1 MNSWDVGRPTA
12 LIRDAPGCR
21 PRTIDA
27 VDPTLAAVLGGV
39 VGAALALLSLGAVIL
54 SERSQRKVPE
64 SPDPFVPLGVATV
77 LSVLRSSAVVMGA
90 EDQVLQ
96 ASAPAHV
103 LGIVRGERLVVEELL
118 TMVRAVRRD
127 GEIRQQDLEIVR
139 GRLGATQYVS
149 ARVAPLGSQLV
160 LVLVEDR
167 TRERRLDAIRRD
179 FVVNVSHELK
189 TPIGALILLADA
201 VSEASDDPEAVQRF
215 SGRMRVEAARLSRL
229 VKEIIELSRLQGDDP
244 LENPGPVDVSA
255 VVEQAVDRCRVD
267 AEDRGISLV
276 VRTDPGLEVMGSED
290 QLSIAIGNLVEN
302 AVNYSPDDTRVAVA
316 AHAVDDLVEVTV
328 SDQGVGIPTGELER
342 IFERF
347 YRVDRARSRETGGT
361 GLGLSIVKH
370 TASIHG
376 GDVRVWSVE
385 GQGSTFTVRLPLR
398 LDPTTGEPTGSFDQQ
413 RSVTTPPPQRTPES
427 TEQSGSEIPLPGRSP
442 AGQLAAVEDEP
453 R

>member
-1 MNSWDVGRPTA
+1 M
-12 LIRDAPGCR
+12 
-21 PRTIDA
+21 
-27 VDPTLAAVLGGV
+27 DPTLAAVLGGV
-39 VGAALALLSLGAVIL
+39 IGAALALLSLGAMML
-54 SERSQRKVPE
+54 SERAQHKIPV
-64 SPDPFVPLGVATV
+64 SPDPIVPIGVATV
-77 LSVLRSSAVVMGA
+77 LSVLRSSAVVMGP

-103 LGIVRGERLVVEELL
+103 LGIVRGERLVVDDLL
-118 TMVRAVRRD
+118 KMVRAVRRD

-167 TRERRLDAIRRD
+167 TRERRLEAIRRD
-179 FVVNVSHELK
+179 FTVNVSHELK

-215 SGRMRVEAARLSRL
+215 SGRMRVEASRLSRL

-244 LENPGPVDVSA
+244 LENPGPVDINEVIDA
-255 VVEQAVDRCRVD
+255 AVDRCRID
-267 AEDRGISLV
+267 AEDRDIKIV
-276 VRTDPGLEVMGSED
+276 VKTEPDLEVMGSED
-290 QLSIAIGNLVEN
+290 QLAMAIGNLVEN
-302 AVNYSPDDTRVAVA
+302 AVNYSPDGTRVAVA
-316 AHAVDDLVEVTV
+316 AHPIGDLVEVTV
-328 SDQGVGIPTGELER
+328 SDQGVGIPSSDLER

-370 TASIHG
+370 IASIHG

-398 LDPTTGEPTGSFDQQ
+398 LEPAVGQTDSSSQEEPAIYLAPTPSD
-413 RSVTTPPPQRTPES
+413 RTKE
-427 TEQSGSEIPLPGRSP
+427 
-442 AGQLAAVEDEP
+442 AAS
-453 R
+453 

>member
-1 MNSWDVGRPTA
+1 
-12 LIRDAPGCR
+12 
-21 PRTIDA
+21 

-39 VGAALALLSLGAVIL
+39 VGAALALLSLGAVVV

-64 SPDPFVPLGVATV
+64 SPEPVVPPGVATV
-77 LSVLRSSAVVMGA
+77 LSVLRSSAVVMGP
-90 EDQVLQ
+90 EDEVLQ

-103 LGIVRGERLVVEELL
+103 LGIVRGERLVVDELL
-118 TMVRAVRRD
+118 TMVRSARRD

-139 GRLGATQYVS
+139 GQLGATQYVS

-167 TRERRLDAIRRD
+167 TRERRVDAIRKD

-215 SGRMRVEAARLSRL
+215 SGRMRIEAARLSRL

-267 AEDRGISLV
+267 AEARDINLV
-276 VRTDPGLEVMGSED
+276 VRADPALEVMGSED
-290 QLSIAIGNLVEN
+290 QLAIAIGNLVEN
-302 AVNYSPDDTRVAVA
+302 AVNYSPDGTRVAVA
-316 AHAVDDLVEVTV
+316 AHPIGDLVEITV
-328 SDQGVGIPTGELER
+328 SDQGVGIPSSELER

-370 TASIHG
+370 VASIHG

-398 LDPTTGEPTGSFDQQ
+398 LDPATGAPTG
-413 RSVTTPPPQRTPES
+413 RPGLTGAITPPPS
-427 TEQSGSEIPLPGRSP
+427 VPLPDGSP
-442 AGQLAAVEDEP
+442 VPLRRWRPDGQLAARDQDP

>member
-1 MNSWDVGRPTA
+1 M
-12 LIRDAPGCR
+12 
-21 PRTIDA
+21 
-27 VDPTLAAVLGGV
+27 DPTLAAVLGGV
-39 VGAALALLSLGAVIL
+39 IGAALALLSLGAMML
-54 SERSQRKVPE
+54 SERAQRKIPE
-64 SPDPFVPLGVATV
+64 SPEPAVPSGVATV
-77 LSVLRSSAVVMGA
+77 LSVLRSSAVVMGP

-103 LGIVRGERLVVEELL
+103 LGIVRGERLVVDDIL
-118 TMVRAVRRD
+118 TMVRQVRRD

-167 TRERRLDAIRRD
+167 TRERHLDAIRRD
-179 FVVNVSHELK
+179 FTVNVSHELK
-189 TPIGALILLADA
+189 TPVGALILLADA

-215 SGRMRVEAARLSRL
+215 SDRMRVEASRLSRL

-244 LENPGPVDVSA
+244 LENPGPVDVNA
-255 VVEQAVDRCRVD
+255 VIEAAVDRCRID
-267 AEDRGISLV
+267 AEDRDIKIV
-276 VRTDPGLEVMGSED
+276 VKTDPELEVLGSED
-290 QLSIAIGNLVEN
+290 QLAMAIGNLVEN
-302 AVNYSPDDTRVAVA
+302 AVNYSPDGTRVAVT
-316 AHAVDDLVEVTV
+316 AHPIGDLVEVTV
-328 SDQGVGIPTGELER
+328 SDQGVGIPSGDLER

-370 TASIHG
+370 IASIHG

-398 LDPTTGEPTGSFDQQ
+398 LDPASGQADSASQEEAATHLTPT
-413 RSVTTPPPQRTPES
+413 P
-427 TEQSGSEIPLPGRSP
+427 SGQIAKETAS
-442 AGQLAAVEDEP
+442 
-453 R
+453 

>member
-1 MNSWDVGRPTA
+1 M
-12 LIRDAPGCR
+12 
-21 PRTIDA
+21 
-27 VDPTLAAVLGGV
+27 DPTLAAVLGGV
-39 VGAALALLSLGAVIL
+39 IGAALALLSLGAMML
-54 SERSQRKVPE
+54 SERAQRKIPE
-64 SPDPFVPLGVATV
+64 SPEPAVPSGVATV
-77 LSVLRSSAVVMGA
+77 LSVLRSSAVVMGP

-103 LGIVRGERLVVEELL
+103 LGIVRGERLVVDDIL
-118 TMVRAVRRD
+118 TMVRQVRRD

-179 FVVNVSHELK
+179 FTVNVSHELK
-189 TPIGALILLADA
+189 TPVGALILLADA

-215 SGRMRVEAARLSRL
+215 SDRMRVEASRLSRL

-244 LENPGPVDVSA
+244 LENPGPVDVNA
-255 VVEQAVDRCRVD
+255 VIEAAVDRCRID
-267 AEDRGISLV
+267 AEDRDIKIV
-276 VRTDPGLEVMGSED
+276 VKTDPELEVLGSED
-290 QLSIAIGNLVEN
+290 QLAMAIGNLVEN
-302 AVNYSPDDTRVAVA
+302 AVNYSPDGTRVAVT
-316 AHAVDDLVEVTV
+316 AHPIGD
-328 SDQGVGIPTGELER
+328 LER

-370 TASIHG
+370 IASIHG

-398 LDPTTGEPTGSFDQQ
+398 LDPASGQADSASQEEAATHLTPT
-413 RSVTTPPPQRTPES
+413 P
-427 TEQSGSEIPLPGRSP
+427 SGQIAKETAS
-442 AGQLAAVEDEP
+442 
-453 R
+453 

>member
-1 MNSWDVGRPTA
+1 M
-12 LIRDAPGCR
+12 
-21 PRTIDA
+21 
-27 VDPTLAAVLGGV
+27 DPTLAAVLGGV
-39 VGAALALLSLGAVIL
+39 IGAALALLSLGAMML
-54 SERSQRKVPE
+54 SERSQTKVPV
-64 SPDPFVPLGVATV
+64 SPDPIVPNGVATV
-77 LSVLRSSAVVMGA
+77 LSVLRSSAVVMGP

-103 LGIVRGERLVVEELL
+103 LGIVRGERLVVDDLL

-179 FVVNVSHELK
+179 FTVNVSHELK
-189 TPIGALILLADA
+189 TPIGAIILLADA
-201 VSEASDDPEAVQRF
+201 VAEASDDPEAVQRF
-215 SGRMRVEAARLSRL
+215 SGRMRIEASRLSRL

-244 LENPGPVDVSA
+244 LEHPAPVDINGVIES
-255 VVEQAVDRCRVD
+255 AVDRCRVD
-267 AEDRGISLV
+267 AEDRDINLV
-276 VRTDPGLEVMGSED
+276 VKTDPALEVMGSED
-290 QLSIAIGNLVEN
+290 QLAIAIGNLVEN
-302 AVNYSPDDTRVAVA
+302 AVNYSPDGTRVAVA
-316 AHAVDDLVEVTV
+316 AHPIGDLVEITV
-328 SDQGVGIPTGELER
+328 SDQGVGIPSSDLER

-370 TASIHG
+370 IASIHG

-398 LDPTTGEPTGSFDQQ
+398 LDPATGQPTDPSIQEEFD
-413 RSVTTPPPQRTPES
+413 TPLTP
-427 TEQSGSEIPLPGRSP
+427 TPSED
-442 AGQLAAVEDEP
+442 QKTKEAAS
-453 R
+453 

>member
-1 MNSWDVGRPTA
+1 M
-12 LIRDAPGCR
+12 
-21 PRTIDA
+21 
-27 VDPTLAAVLGGV
+27 DPTLAAVLGGV
-39 VGAALALLSLGAVIL
+39 IGAALALLSLGAMML
-54 SERSQRKVPE
+54 SERAQRKIPE
-64 SPDPFVPLGVATV
+64 SPEPAVPSGVATV
-77 LSVLRSSAVVMGA
+77 LSVLRSSAVVMGP

-103 LGIVRGERLVVEELL
+103 LGIVRGERLVVDDIL
-118 TMVRAVRRD
+118 TMVRSVRRD

-179 FVVNVSHELK
+179 FTVNVSHELK
-189 TPIGALILLADA
+189 TPVGALILLADA

-215 SGRMRVEAARLSRL
+215 SDRMRIEASRLSRL

-244 LENPGPVDVSA
+244 LEHPHSVDINA
-255 VVEQAVDRCRVD
+255 VIDSAVDRCRVD
-267 AEDRGISLV
+267 AEDRDIKIV
-276 VRTDPGLEVMGSED
+276 VKTEPDLEVMGSED

-302 AVNYSPDDTRVAVA
+302 AVNYSPDGTRVAVA
-316 AHAVDDLVEVTV
+316 AHPIGDLVEITV
-328 SDQGVGIPTGELER
+328 SDQGVGIPTSDLER

-370 TASIHG
+370 IASIHG

-398 LDPTTGEPTGSFDQQ
+398 LESAADQTGSPSQEEPA
-413 RSVTTPPPQRTPES
+413 VTSAPTPPKQITKETAS
-427 TEQSGSEIPLPGRSP
+427 
-442 AGQLAAVEDEP
+442 
-453 R
+453 

>member
-1 MNSWDVGRPTA
+1 
-12 LIRDAPGCR
+12 
-21 PRTIDA
+21 

-39 VGAALALLSLGAVIL
+39 IGAALALLSLGAMML
-54 SERSQRKVPE
+54 SERAQRKIPE
-64 SPDPFVPLGVATV
+64 SPEPAVPSGVATV
-77 LSVLRSSAVVMGA
+77 LSVLRSSAVVMGP

-103 LGIVRGERLVVEELL
+103 LGIVRGERLVVDDIL
-118 TMVRAVRRD
+118 TMVRQVRRD

-179 FVVNVSHELK
+179 FTVNISHELK
-189 TPIGALILLADA
+189 TPVGALILLADA
-201 VSEASDDPEAVQRF
+201 VSEASDDPEVVQRF
-215 SGRMRVEAARLSRL
+215 SDRMRVEASRLSRL

-244 LENPGPVDVSA
+244 LENPGPVDINGVI
-255 VVEQAVDRCRVD
+255 ETAVDRCRID
-267 AEDRGISLV
+267 AEDRDIKIV
-276 VRTDPGLEVMGSED
+276 VKTEPELEVMGSED
-290 QLSIAIGNLVEN
+290 QLAMAIGNLVEN
-302 AVNYSPDDTRVAVA
+302 AINYSPDGTRVAVA
-316 AHAVDDLVEVTV
+316 AHPIGDLVEITV
-328 SDQGVGIPTGELER
+328 SDQGVGIPSSDLER
-342 IFERF
+342 VFERF

-370 TASIHG
+370 IASIHG

-398 LDPTTGEPTGSFDQQ
+398 LEPAPGQT
-413 RSVTTPPPQRTPES
+413 ES
-427 TEQSGSEIPLPGRSP
+427 
-442 AGQLAAVEDEP
+442 AGQAEP
-453 R
+453 ATILTPTPSEKTKETAS

>member
-1 MNSWDVGRPTA
+1 M
-12 LIRDAPGCR
+12 
-21 PRTIDA
+21 
-27 VDPTLAAVLGGV
+27 DPTLAAVLGGV
-39 VGAALALLSLGAVIL
+39 IGAALALLSLGAMVL
-54 SERSQRKVPE
+54 SERAQRKIPE
-64 SPDPFVPLGVATV
+64 SPDPAVPSGVATV
-77 LSVLRSSAVVMGA
+77 LSVLRSSAVVMGP

-103 LGIVRGERLVVEELL
+103 LGIVRGERLVVDDIL
-118 TMVRAVRRD
+118 TMVRQVRRD

-179 FVVNVSHELK
+179 FTVNVSHELK
-189 TPIGALILLADA
+189 TPVGALILLADA

-215 SGRMRVEAARLSRL
+215 SDRMRVEASRLSRL

-244 LENPGPVDVSA
+244 LENPGPVDINA
-255 VVEQAVDRCRVD
+255 VIETAVDRCRID
-267 AEDRGISLV
+267 AEDRDIKIV
-276 VRTDPGLEVMGSED
+276 VKTEPELEVLGSED
-290 QLSIAIGNLVEN
+290 QLAMAIGNLVEN
-302 AVNYSPDDTRVAVA
+302 AINYSPDGTRVAVA
-316 AHAVDDLVEVTV
+316 AHPIGDLVEVTV
-328 SDQGVGIPTGELER
+328 SDQGVGIPSGDLER

-370 TASIHG
+370 IASIHG

-398 LDPTTGEPTGSFDQQ
+398 LEPA
-413 RSVTTPPPQRTPES
+413 
-427 TEQSGSEIPLPGRSP
+427 PGQTDS
-442 AGQLAAVEDEP
+442 ASQEEAAVNLTPTPSGQIAKETAS
-453 R
+453 

>member
-1 MNSWDVGRPTA
+1 M
-12 LIRDAPGCR
+12 
-21 PRTIDA
+21 
-27 VDPTLAAVLGGV
+27 DPTLAAVLGGV
-39 VGAALALLSLGAVIL
+39 IGAALALLSLGAMML
-54 SERSQRKVPE
+54 SERSQRKIPV
-64 SPDPFVPLGVATV
+64 SPDPAVPSGVATV
-77 LSVLRSSAVVMGA
+77 LSVLRSSAVVMGP

-103 LGIVRGERLVVEELL
+103 LGIVRGERLVVDDLL

-167 TRERRLDAIRRD
+167 TRERRLEAIRRD
-179 FVVNVSHELK
+179 FTVNVSHELK
-189 TPIGALILLADA
+189 TPVGALILLADA

-215 SGRMRVEAARLSRL
+215 SDRMRVEASRLSRL

-244 LENPGPVDVSA
+244 LENPGPVDINA
-255 VVEQAVDRCRVD
+255 VIESAVDRCQID
-267 AEDRGISLV
+267 AEDRDIKIV
-276 VRTDPGLEVMGSED
+276 VKTEPELEVMGSED
-290 QLSIAIGNLVEN
+290 QLAMAIGNLVEN
-302 AVNYSPDDTRVAVA
+302 AVNYSPDGTRVAVA
-316 AHAVDDLVEVTV
+316 AHPIGDLVEVTV
-328 SDQGVGIPTGELER
+328 SDQGVGIPSSDLER

-370 TASIHG
+370 IASIHG

-398 LDPTTGEPTGSFDQQ
+398 LEPAPGQTASSSQEEPAFPLTPTPSGVRPALQDPSH
-413 RSVTTPPPQRTPES
+413 RRR
-427 TEQSGSEIPLPGRSP
+427 PG
-442 AGQLAAVEDEP
+442 GHLAALEEEP

>member
-1 MNSWDVGRPTA
+1 M
-12 LIRDAPGCR
+12 
-21 PRTIDA
+21 
-27 VDPTLAAVLGGV
+27 DPTLAAVLGGV
-39 VGAALALLSLGAVIL
+39 IGAALALLSLGAMML
-54 SERSQRKVPE
+54 SERAQRKIPE
-64 SPDPFVPLGVATV
+64 SPEPAVPSGVATV
-77 LSVLRSSAVVMGA
+77 LSVLRSSAVVMGP

-103 LGIVRGERLVVEELL
+103 LGIVRGERLVVDDIL
-118 TMVRAVRRD
+118 TMVRQVRRD

-179 FVVNVSHELK
+179 FTVNVSHELK
-189 TPIGALILLADA
+189 TPVGALILLADA

-215 SGRMRVEAARLSRL
+215 SDRMRIEASRLSRL

-244 LENPGPVDVSA
+244 LENPGPVDVNA
-255 VVEQAVDRCRVD
+255 VIEAAVDRCRID
-267 AEDRGISLV
+267 AEDRDIKIV
-276 VRTDPGLEVMGSED
+276 VKTEPELEVLGSED
-290 QLSIAIGNLVEN
+290 QLAMAIGNLVEN
-302 AVNYSPDDTRVAVA
+302 AVNYSPDGTRVAVA
-316 AHAVDDLVEVTV
+316 AHPIGDLVEVTV
-328 SDQGVGIPTGELER
+328 SDQGVGIPSGDLER

-370 TASIHG
+370 IASIHG

-398 LDPTTGEPTGSFDQQ
+398 LDPASGQADSASQEEAATHLTPT
-413 RSVTTPPPQRTPES
+413 P
-427 TEQSGSEIPLPGRSP
+427 SGQIAKETAS
-442 AGQLAAVEDEP
+442 
-453 R
+453 

>member
-1 MNSWDVGRPTA
+1 M
-12 LIRDAPGCR
+12 
-21 PRTIDA
+21 
-27 VDPTLAAVLGGV
+27 DPTLAAVLGGV
-39 VGAALALLSLGAVIL
+39 IGAALALLSLGAMML
-54 SERSQRKVPE
+54 SERSQRKIPE
-64 SPDPFVPLGVATV
+64 SPDPAVPGGVATV
-77 LSVLRSSAVVMGA
+77 LSVLRSSAVVMGP

-103 LGIVRGERLVVEELL
+103 LGIVRGERLVVDDIL

-179 FVVNVSHELK
+179 FTVNVSHELK
-189 TPIGALILLADA
+189 TPVGALILLADA
-201 VSEASDDPEAVQRF
+201 VSEASDDPDAVQRF
-215 SGRMRVEAARLSRL
+215 SDRMRIEASRLSRL

-244 LENPGPVDVSA
+244 LEHPHSVDINA
-255 VVEQAVDRCRVD
+255 VIEAAVDRCRVD
-267 AEDRGISLV
+267 AEDRDIKIV
-276 VRTDPGLEVMGSED
+276 VKTEPELEVMGSED

-302 AVNYSPDDTRVAVA
+302 AVNYSPDGTRVAVA
-316 AHAVDDLVEVTV
+316 AHPIGDLVEVTV
-328 SDQGVGIPTGELER
+328 SDQGVGIPTSDLER

-370 TASIHG
+370 IASIHG

-398 LDPTTGEPTGSFDQQ
+398 LESAPGQTGSPSQEEPA
-413 RSVTTPPPQRTPES
+413 VTLPPTP
-427 TEQSGSEIPLPGRSP
+427 SGQITKETAS
-442 AGQLAAVEDEP
+442 
-453 R
+453 

>member
-1 MNSWDVGRPTA
+1 
-12 LIRDAPGCR
+12 
-21 PRTIDA
+21 

-39 VGAALALLSLGAVIL
+39 IGAALALLSLGAMVL
-54 SERSQRKVPE
+54 SERAQRKIPE
-64 SPDPFVPLGVATV
+64 SPEPAVPVGVATV
-77 LSVLRSSAVVMGA
+77 LSVLRSSAVVMGP

-103 LGIVRGERLVVEELL
+103 LGIVRGERLVVDDIL
-118 TMVRAVRRD
+118 TMVRQVRRD

-179 FVVNVSHELK
+179 FTVNVSHELK
-189 TPIGALILLADA
+189 TPVGALILLADA

-215 SGRMRVEAARLSRL
+215 SDRMRIEASRLSRL

-244 LENPGPVDVSA
+244 LENPGPVDINSII
-255 VVEQAVDRCRVD
+255 ETAVDRCRID
-267 AEDRGISLV
+267 AEDRDIKIV
-276 VRTDPGLEVMGSED
+276 VKTEPELEVLGSQD
-290 QLSIAIGNLVEN
+290 QLAMAIGNLVEN
-302 AVNYSPDDTRVAVA
+302 AINYSPDGTRVAVA
-316 AHAVDDLVEVTV
+316 AHPIGDLVEVTV
-328 SDQGVGIPTGELER
+328 SDQGVGIPSSDLER

-370 TASIHG
+370 IASIHG

-398 LDPTTGEPTGSFDQQ
+398 FEPAPGQTDSSSQEEAAVPLTPTPSGTQSASRDASQ
-413 RSVTTPPPQRTPES
+413 RRR
-427 TEQSGSEIPLPGRSP
+427 PG
-442 AGQLAAVEDEP
+442 GHLAALEEEP

>member
-1 MNSWDVGRPTA
+1 M
-12 LIRDAPGCR
+12 
-21 PRTIDA
+21 
-27 VDPTLAAVLGGV
+27 DPTLAAVLGGV
-39 VGAALALLSLGAVIL
+39 IGAALALLSLGAMML
-54 SERSQRKVPE
+54 SERAQRKIPETSDPIVPA
-64 SPDPFVPLGVATV
+64 GVATV
-77 LSVLRSSAVVMGA
+77 LSVLRSSAVVMGP

-103 LGIVRGERLVVEELL
+103 LGIVRGERLVVDDIL
-118 TMVRAVRRD
+118 TMVRQVRRD

-167 TRERRLDAIRRD
+167 TRERRLEAIRRD
-179 FVVNVSHELK
+179 FTVNVSHELK
-189 TPIGALILLADA
+189 TPVGALILLADA
-201 VSEASDDPEAVQRF
+201 VSEAADDPDAVQRF
-215 SGRMRVEAARLSRL
+215 SDRMRIEASRLSRL

-244 LENPGPVDVSA
+244 LENPGPVDINGVIES
-255 VVEQAVDRCRVD
+255 AVDRCRVD
-267 AEDRGISLV
+267 AEDRDIKIV
-276 VRTDPGLEVMGSED
+276 VKTEPELEVMGSED

-302 AVNYSPDDTRVAVA
+302 AVNYSPDGTRVAVA
-316 AHAVDDLVEVTV
+316 AHPIGDLVEITV
-328 SDQGVGIPTGELER
+328 SDQGVGIPSSDLER

-370 TASIHG
+370 IASIHG

-398 LDPTTGEPTGSFDQQ
+398 LEPAPGQTDSTSQEEPAASLTPT
-413 RSVTTPPPQRTPES
+413 
-427 TEQSGSEIPLPGRSP
+427 PL
-442 AGQLAAVEDEP
+442 GQITKETAS
-453 R
+453 

>member
-1 MNSWDVGRPTA
+1 M
-12 LIRDAPGCR
+12 
-21 PRTIDA
+21 
-27 VDPTLAAVLGGV
+27 DPTLAAVLGGV
-39 VGAALALLSLGAVIL
+39 IGAALALLSLGAMML
-54 SERSQRKVPE
+54 SERAQRKIPE
-64 SPDPFVPLGVATV
+64 PSDPFVPAGVATV
-77 LSVLRSSAVVMGA
+77 LSVLRSSAVVMGP

-103 LGIVRGERLVVEELL
+103 LGIVRGERLVVDDIL

-167 TRERRLDAIRRD
+167 TRERRLEAIRRD
-179 FVVNVSHELK
+179 FTVNVSHELK
-189 TPIGALILLADA
+189 TPVGALILLADA

-215 SGRMRVEAARLSRL
+215 SDRMRIEASRLSRL

-244 LENPGPVDVSA
+244 LENPGPVDINGVIDA
-255 VVEQAVDRCRVD
+255 AVDRCRVD
-267 AEDRGISLV
+267 AEDRDIKIV
-276 VRTDPGLEVMGSED
+276 VKTQPGLEVMGSED

-302 AVNYSPDDTRVAVA
+302 AVNYSPDGTRVAVA
-316 AHAVDDLVEVTV
+316 AHPIGDLVEVTV
-328 SDQGVGIPTGELER
+328 SDQGVGIPSSDLER

-370 TASIHG
+370 IASIHG

-398 LDPTTGEPTGSFDQQ
+398 LEPAPGQTDSASQEESAIYLTPTPSD
-413 RSVTTPPPQRTPES
+413 RTKE
-427 TEQSGSEIPLPGRSP
+427 
-442 AGQLAAVEDEP
+442 AAS
-453 R
+453 

>member
-1 MNSWDVGRPTA
+1 M
-12 LIRDAPGCR
+12 
-21 PRTIDA
+21 
-27 VDPTLAAVLGGV
+27 DPTLAAVLGGV
-39 VGAALALLSLGAVIL
+39 IGAALALLSLGAMML
-54 SERSQRKVPE
+54 SERAQRTIPE
-64 SPDPFVPLGVATV
+64 SPEPAVPSGVATV
-77 LSVLRSSAVVMGA
+77 LSVLRSSAVVMGP

-103 LGIVRGERLVVEELL
+103 LGIVRGERLVVEDLL

-179 FVVNVSHELK
+179 FTVNVSHELK

-215 SGRMRVEAARLSRL
+215 SGRMRVEASRLSRL

-244 LENPGPVDVSA
+244 LENPGPVDINA
-255 VVEQAVDRCRVD
+255 VIDAAVDRCRID
-267 AEDRGISLV
+267 AEDRDIKIV
-276 VRTDPGLEVMGSED
+276 VKTEPELEVMGSED
-290 QLSIAIGNLVEN
+290 QLAMAIGNLVEN
-302 AVNYSPDDTRVAVA
+302 AVNYSPDGTRVAVA
-316 AHAVDDLVEVTV
+316 AHPIGDLVELTV
-328 SDQGVGIPTGELER
+328 SDQGVGIPSSDLER

-370 TASIHG
+370 IASIHG

-398 LDPTTGEPTGSFDQQ
+398 LEPAPGQTGSPSQEEPAIPLAP
-413 RSVTTPPPQRTPES
+413 TPPSQITKETAS
-427 TEQSGSEIPLPGRSP
+427 
-442 AGQLAAVEDEP
+442 
-453 R
+453 

>member
-1 MNSWDVGRPTA
+1 M
-12 LIRDAPGCR
+12 
-21 PRTIDA
+21 
-27 VDPTLAAVLGGV
+27 DPTLAAVLGGV
-39 VGAALALLSLGAVIL
+39 IGAALALLSLGAMML
-54 SERSQRKVPE
+54 SEQAQRKIPV
-64 SPDPFVPLGVATV
+64 SPDPIVPNGVATV
-77 LSVLRSSAVVMGA
+77 LSVLRSSAVVMGP

-103 LGIVRGERLVVEELL
+103 LGIVRGERLVVDDIL

-167 TRERRLDAIRRD
+167 TRERRLEAIRRD
-179 FVVNVSHELK
+179 FTVNVSHELK
-189 TPIGALILLADA
+189 TPVGALILLADA
-201 VSEASDDPEAVQRF
+201 VSEAADDPEAVQRF
-215 SGRMRVEAARLSRL
+215 SDRMRVEASRLSRL

-244 LENPGPVDVSA
+244 LENPGPVDINA
-255 VVEQAVDRCRVD
+255 VIESAVDRCRVD
-267 AEDRGISLV
+267 AEDRDIKIV
-276 VRTDPGLEVMGSED
+276 VKTEPALEVMGSED

-302 AVNYSPDDTRVAVA
+302 AVNYSPDGTRVAVA
-316 AHAVDDLVEVTV
+316 SHPIGDLVEVTV
-328 SDQGVGIPTGELER
+328 SDQGVGIPSSDLER

-370 TASIHG
+370 IASIHG

-398 LDPTTGEPTGSFDQQ
+398 LEPA
-413 RSVTTPPPQRTPES
+413 
-427 TEQSGSEIPLPGRSP
+427 
-442 AGQLAAVEDEP
+442 AGQTDSSSQDEP
-453 R
+453 ASYLTPTPSDRTKEAAS

>member
-1 MNSWDVGRPTA
+1 M
-12 LIRDAPGCR
+12 
-21 PRTIDA
+21 
-27 VDPTLAAVLGGV
+27 DPTLAAVLGGV
-39 VGAALALLSLGAVIL
+39 IGAALALLSLGAMML
-54 SERSQRKVPE
+54 SERAQRKIPE
-64 SPDPFVPLGVATV
+64 SPEPAVPSGVATV
-77 LSVLRSSAVVMGA
+77 LSVLRSSAVVMGP

-103 LGIVRGERLVVEELL
+103 LGIVRGERLVVDDILA
-118 TMVRAVRRD
+118 MVRQVRRD

-179 FVVNVSHELK
+179 FTVNISHELK
-189 TPIGALILLADA
+189 TPVGALILLADA

-215 SGRMRVEAARLSRL
+215 SDRMRIEASRLSQL

-244 LENPGPVDVSA
+244 LENPGPVDINA
-255 VVEQAVDRCRVD
+255 VIETAVDRCRID
-267 AEDRGISLV
+267 AEDRDIKIV
-276 VRTDPGLEVMGSED
+276 VKTEPALEVMGSED
-290 QLSIAIGNLVEN
+290 QLAMAIGNLVEN
-302 AVNYSPDDTRVAVA
+302 AINYSPDGTRVAVA
-316 AHAVDDLVEVTV
+316 AHPIGDLVEVTV
-328 SDQGVGIPTGELER
+328 SDQGVGIPSSDLER
-342 IFERF
+342 VFERF

-370 TASIHG
+370 IASIHG

-398 LDPTTGEPTGSFDQQ
+398 LEPAPGQTD
-413 RSVTTPPPQRTPES
+413 SVSQE
-427 TEQSGSEIPLPGRSP
+427 E
-442 AGQLAAVEDEP
+442 AAVTLTPTPSGQIAKETAS
-453 R
+453 

>member
-1 MNSWDVGRPTA
+1 M
-12 LIRDAPGCR
+12 
-21 PRTIDA
+21 
-27 VDPTLAAVLGGV
+27 DPTLAAVLGGV
-39 VGAALALLSLGAVIL
+39 IGAALALLSLGAMML
-54 SERSQRKVPE
+54 SERAQRKIPE
-64 SPDPFVPLGVATV
+64 SPEPAVPSGVATV
-77 LSVLRSSAVVMGA
+77 LSVLRSSAVVMGP

-103 LGIVRGERLVVEELL
+103 LGIVRGERLVVDDIL
-118 TMVRAVRRD
+118 TMVRQVRRD

-179 FVVNVSHELK
+179 FTVNVSHELK
-189 TPIGALILLADA
+189 TPVGALILLADA

-215 SGRMRVEAARLSRL
+215 SDRMRIEASRLSRL

-244 LENPGPVDVSA
+244 LENPGPVDVNA
-255 VVEQAVDRCRVD
+255 VIEAAVDRCRID
-267 AEDRGISLV
+267 AEDRDIKIV
-276 VRTDPGLEVMGSED
+276 VKTEPELEVLGSED
-290 QLSIAIGNLVEN
+290 QLSMAIGNLVEN
-302 AVNYSPDDTRVAVA
+302 AINYSPDGTRVAVA
-316 AHAVDDLVEVTV
+316 AHPIGDLVELTV
-328 SDQGVGIPTGELER
+328 SDQGVGIPSGDLER

-370 TASIHG
+370 IASIHG

-398 LDPTTGEPTGSFDQQ
+398 LDPASGQADSASQEEAATHLTPT
-413 RSVTTPPPQRTPES
+413 P
-427 TEQSGSEIPLPGRSP
+427 SGQIAKETAS
-442 AGQLAAVEDEP
+442 
-453 R
+453 

>member
-1 MNSWDVGRPTA
+1 
-12 LIRDAPGCR
+12 
-21 PRTIDA
+21 

-39 VGAALALLSLGAVIL
+39 IGAALALLSLGAMML
-54 SERSQRKVPE
+54 SERAQRKIPE
-64 SPDPFVPLGVATV
+64 SPAPIVPNGVATV
-77 LSVLRSSAVVMGA
+77 LSVLRSSAVVMGP
-90 EDQVLQ
+90 EDEVLQ

-103 LGIVRGERLVVEELL
+103 LGIVRGERLVVDDIL
-118 TMVRAVRRD
+118 TMVRQVRRD

-179 FVVNVSHELK
+179 FTVNVSHELK
-189 TPIGALILLADA
+189 TPVGALILLADA

-215 SGRMRVEAARLSRL
+215 SDRMRIEASRLSRL

-244 LENPGPVDVSA
+244 LENPGPVDINGII
-255 VVEQAVDRCRVD
+255 ETAVDRCRID
-267 AEDRGISLV
+267 AEDRDIKIV
-276 VRTDPGLEVMGSED
+276 VKTEPELEVMGSED
-290 QLSIAIGNLVEN
+290 QLAMAIGNLVEN
-302 AVNYSPDDTRVAVA
+302 AINYSPDGTRVAVA
-316 AHAVDDLVEVTV
+316 AHPIGDLVELTV
-328 SDQGVGIPTGELER
+328 SDQGVGIPSSDLER
-342 IFERF
+342 VFERF

-370 TASIHG
+370 IASIHG

-398 LDPTTGEPTGSFDQQ
+398 LEPAPGQTDSSSQEEPAVPLTPTP
-413 RSVTTPPPQRTPES
+413 
-427 TEQSGSEIPLPGRSP
+427 SGQIAKETAS
-442 AGQLAAVEDEP
+442 
-453 R
+453 

>member
-1 MNSWDVGRPTA
+1 
-12 LIRDAPGCR
+12 
-21 PRTIDA
+21 

-39 VGAALALLSLGAVIL
+39 IGAALALLSLGAMML
-54 SERSQRKVPE
+54 SERAQHKIPE
-64 SPDPFVPLGVATV
+64 SPDPIVPTGVATV
-77 LSVLRSSAVVMGA
+77 LSVLRSSAVVMGP

-103 LGIVRGERLVVEELL
+103 LGIVRGERLVVEDLL

-167 TRERRLDAIRRD
+167 TRERRLEAIRRD
-179 FVVNVSHELK
+179 FTVNVSHELK

-215 SGRMRVEAARLSRL
+215 SGRMRVEASRLSRL

-244 LENPGPVDVSA
+244 LENPGPVDINGVIDS
-255 VVEQAVDRCRVD
+255 AVDRCRVD
-267 AEDRGISLV
+267 AEDRNIRIV
-276 VRTDPGLEVMGSED
+276 VKTEPDLEVMGSED
-290 QLSIAIGNLVEN
+290 QLAIAIGNLVEN
-302 AVNYSPDDTRVAVA
+302 AVNYSPDGTRVAVA
-316 AHAVDDLVEVTV
+316 AHPIGDLVEVTV
-328 SDQGVGIPTGELER
+328 SDQGVGIPSSDLER

-370 TASIHG
+370 IASIHG

-398 LDPTTGEPTGSFDQQ
+398 LEPAPGQTGSPSQEEPAI
-413 RSVTTPPPQRTPES
+413 RLMPTP
-427 TEQSGSEIPLPGRSP
+427 SGQITKETAS
-442 AGQLAAVEDEP
+442 
-453 R
+453 

>member
-1 MNSWDVGRPTA
+1 M
-12 LIRDAPGCR
+12 
-21 PRTIDA
+21 
-27 VDPTLAAVLGGV
+27 DPTLAAVLGGV
-39 VGAALALLSLGAVIL
+39 IGAALALLSLGAMML
-54 SERSQRKVPE
+54 SERAQRKIPETSDPIVPA
-64 SPDPFVPLGVATV
+64 GVATV
-77 LSVLRSSAVVMGA
+77 LSVLRSSAVVMGP

-103 LGIVRGERLVVEELL
+103 LGIVRGERLVVDDIL
-118 TMVRAVRRD
+118 TMVRQVRRD

-179 FVVNVSHELK
+179 FTVNVSHELK
-189 TPIGALILLADA
+189 TPVGALILLADA

-215 SGRMRVEAARLSRL
+215 SDRMRIEASRLSRL

-244 LENPGPVDVSA
+244 LENPGPVDVNSII
-255 VVEQAVDRCRVD
+255 ETAVDRCRID
-267 AEDRGISLV
+267 ADDRDIKIV
-276 VRTDPGLEVMGSED
+276 VKTEPHLEVMGSED
-290 QLSIAIGNLVEN
+290 QLAMAIGNLVEN
-302 AVNYSPDDTRVAVA
+302 AINYSPDGTRVAVA
-316 AHAVDDLVEVTV
+316 AHPIGDLVELTV
-328 SDQGVGIPTGELER
+328 SDQGVGIPSSDLER
-342 IFERF
+342 VFERF

-370 TASIHG
+370 IASIHG

-398 LDPTTGEPTGSFDQQ
+398 LEPAPGQTDSSSQEEPAVPLTPTP
-413 RSVTTPPPQRTPES
+413 
-427 TEQSGSEIPLPGRSP
+427 SGQIAKETAS
-442 AGQLAAVEDEP
+442 
-453 R
+453 

>member
-1 MNSWDVGRPTA
+1 M
-12 LIRDAPGCR
+12 
-21 PRTIDA
+21 
-27 VDPTLAAVLGGV
+27 DPTLAAVLGGV
-39 VGAALALLSLGAVIL
+39 IGAALALLSLGAMML
-54 SERSQRKVPE
+54 SERSQRKIPE
-64 SPDPFVPLGVATV
+64 SPEPAVPGGVATV
-77 LSVLRSSAVVMGA
+77 LSVLRSSAVVMGP

-103 LGIVRGERLVVEELL
+103 LGIVRGERLVVDDIL

-179 FVVNVSHELK
+179 FTVNVSHELK
-189 TPIGALILLADA
+189 TPVGALILLADA

-215 SGRMRVEAARLSRL
+215 SDRMRIEASRLSRL

-244 LENPGPVDVSA
+244 LEHPHSVDINA
-255 VVEQAVDRCRVD
+255 VIEAAVDRCRVD
-267 AEDRGISLV
+267 AEDRDIKIV
-276 VRTDPGLEVMGSED
+276 VKTEPELEVMGSED

-302 AVNYSPDDTRVAVA
+302 AVNYSPDGTRVAVA
-316 AHAVDDLVEVTV
+316 AHPIGDLVEVTV
-328 SDQGVGIPTGELER
+328 SDQGVGIPTSDLER

-370 TASIHG
+370 IASIHG

-398 LDPTTGEPTGSFDQQ
+398 LESAPGQTGSPSQEEPA
-413 RSVTTPPPQRTPES
+413 VTLPPTP
-427 TEQSGSEIPLPGRSP
+427 SGQITKETAS
-442 AGQLAAVEDEP
+442 
-453 R
+453 

>member
-1 MNSWDVGRPTA
+1 M
-12 LIRDAPGCR
+12 
-21 PRTIDA
+21 
-27 VDPTLAAVLGGV
+27 DPTLAAVLGGV
-39 VGAALALLSLGAVIL
+39 IGAALALLSLGAMML
-54 SERSQRKVPE
+54 SERAQRKIPE
-64 SPDPFVPLGVATV
+64 SPEPAVPSGVATV
-77 LSVLRSSAVVMGA
+77 LSVLRSSAVVMGP

-103 LGIVRGERLVVEELL
+103 LGIVRGERLVVDDIL
-118 TMVRAVRRD
+118 TMVRQVRRD

-179 FVVNVSHELK
+179 FTVNVSHELK
-189 TPIGALILLADA
+189 TPVGALILLADA

-215 SGRMRVEAARLSRL
+215 SDRMRIEASRLSRL

-244 LENPGPVDVSA
+244 LENPGPVDINGVI
-255 VVEQAVDRCRVD
+255 ETAVDRCRID
-267 AEDRGISLV
+267 AEDRDIKIV
-276 VRTDPGLEVMGSED
+276 VKTEPELEVLGSED
-290 QLSIAIGNLVEN
+290 QLAMAIGNLVEN
-302 AVNYSPDDTRVAVA
+302 AINYSPDGTRVAVA
-316 AHAVDDLVEVTV
+316 AHPIGDLVEVTV
-328 SDQGVGIPTGELER
+328 SDQGVGIPSSDLER
-342 IFERF
+342 VFERF

-370 TASIHG
+370 IASIHG

-398 LDPTTGEPTGSFDQQ
+398 LEPAPGQTDSTSQEEPAVPLTPTP
-413 RSVTTPPPQRTPES
+413 
-427 TEQSGSEIPLPGRSP
+427 SGQKTKETAS
-442 AGQLAAVEDEP
+442 
-453 R
+453 

>member
-1 MNSWDVGRPTA
+1 M
-12 LIRDAPGCR
+12 
-21 PRTIDA
+21 
-27 VDPTLAAVLGGV
+27 DPTLAAVLGGV
-39 VGAALALLSLGAVIL
+39 IGAALALLSLGALML
-54 SERSQRKVPE
+54 SERAQHKVPE
-64 SPDPFVPLGVATV
+64 SPDPIVPTGVATV
-77 LSVLRSSAVVMGA
+77 LSVLRSSAVVMGP

-103 LGIVRGERLVVEELL
+103 LGIVRGERLVADDLL
-118 TMVRAVRRD
+118 DMVRAVRRD
-127 GEIRQQDLEIVR
+127 GEIRQRDLEIVR

-179 FVVNVSHELK
+179 FTVNVSHELK

-215 SGRMRVEAARLSRL
+215 SRRMRVEASRLSRL

-244 LENPGPVDVSA
+244 LENPGPVDVTA

-267 AEDRGISLV
+267 AEDRDINLV
-276 VRTDPGLEVMGSED
+276 VKTDPALEVMGSED
-290 QLSIAIGNLVEN
+290 QLAIAIGNLVEN
-302 AVNYSPDDTRVAVA
+302 AVNYSPDGTRVAVA
-316 AHAVDDLVEVTV
+316 AHPIGDLVEITV
-328 SDQGVGIPTGELER
+328 SDQGVGIPSSDLER

-370 TASIHG
+370 IASIHG

-398 LDPTTGEPTGSFDQQ
+398 LDPATGEPTGSSIQEEPALYLTPTPSEHQ
-413 RSVTTPPPQRTPES
+413 RSTTQE
-427 TEQSGSEIPLPGRSP
+427 
-442 AGQLAAVEDEP
+442 AAS
-453 R
+453 

>member
-1 MNSWDVGRPTA
+1 M
-12 LIRDAPGCR
+12 
-21 PRTIDA
+21 
-27 VDPTLAAVLGGV
+27 AAVLGGV
-39 VGAALALLSLGAVIL
+39 IGAALALLSLGAMML
-54 SERSQRKVPE
+54 SERAQRKIPE
-64 SPDPFVPLGVATV
+64 SPEPAVPSGVATV
-77 LSVLRSSAVVMGA
+77 LSVLRSSAVVMGP

-103 LGIVRGERLVVEELL
+103 LGIVRGERLVVDDIL
-118 TMVRAVRRD
+118 TMVRQVRRD

-179 FVVNVSHELK
+179 FTVNVSHELK
-189 TPIGALILLADA
+189 TPVGALILLADA

-215 SGRMRVEAARLSRL
+215 SDRMRVEASRLSRL

-244 LENPGPVDVSA
+244 LENPGPVDINA
-255 VVEQAVDRCRVD
+255 VIETAVDRCRID
-267 AEDRGISLV
+267 AEDRDIKLV
-276 VRTDPGLEVMGSED
+276 VKSEPELEVLGSED
-290 QLSIAIGNLVEN
+290 QLAMAIGNLVEN
-302 AVNYSPDDTRVAVA
+302 AINYSPDGTRIAVA
-316 AHAVDDLVEVTV
+316 AHPIGDLVEVTV
-328 SDQGVGIPTGELER
+328 SDQGVGIPSSDLER

-370 TASIHG
+370 IASIHG

-398 LDPTTGEPTGSFDQQ
+398 LEPA
-413 RSVTTPPPQRTPES
+413 
-427 TEQSGSEIPLPGRSP
+427 PGQTDS
-442 AGQLAAVEDEP
+442 ASQEEAAVNLTPTPSGQIAKETAS
-453 R
+453 

>member
-1 MNSWDVGRPTA
+1 
-12 LIRDAPGCR
+12 
-21 PRTIDA
+21 
-27 VDPTLAAVLGGV
+27 
-39 VGAALALLSLGAVIL
+39 
-54 SERSQRKVPE
+54 
-64 SPDPFVPLGVATV
+64 V
-77 LSVLRSSAVVMGA
+77 LSVLRSSAVVMGP
-90 EDQVLQ
+90 ENQVLQ

-103 LGIVRGERLVVEELL
+103 LGIVRGNRLVVEELL
-118 TMVRAVRRD
+118 AMVRQVRRD

-160 LVLVEDR
+160 LVLAEDR

-189 TPIGALILLADA
+189 TPIGALTLLADA

-215 SGRMRVEAARLSRL
+215 SGRMRIEASRLSRL

-244 LENPGPVDVSA
+244 LENPGPVDVGE

-267 AEDRGISLV
+267 AQNRDIDLV
-276 VRTDPGLEVMGSED
+276 VKTEPDLEVLGSSD
-290 QLSIAIGNLVEN
+290 QLVIAVGNLVEN
-302 AVNYSPDDTRVAVA
+302 AVNYSPDGTRVAVA
-316 AHAVDDLVEVTV
+316 AQPIGDLVEITV
-328 SDQGVGIPTGELER
+328 RDQGVGIPSGDLER

-370 TASIHG
+370 IASIHG

-385 GQGSTFTVRLPLR
+385 GQGSTFTIRLPLR
-398 LDPTTGEPTGSFDQQ
+398 LDPA
-413 RSVTTPPPQRTPES
+413 
-427 TEQSGSEIPLPGRSP
+427 PGNQPVLRFRRASSR
-442 AGQLAAVEDEP
+442 L
-453 R
+453 